1 VSFNINDF
9 NNESFLLSHYT
20 MMIARLLAAAVLP
33 YCALSF
39 TVATGGLHSV
49 TRLRSSLV
57 PEYEIERLPL
67 RIGHGFDIHRM
78 APIEDAGQ
86 PIVIGGVVID
96 HVDQKVGGAV

>member
-1 VSFNINDF
+1 
-9 NNESFLLSHYT
+9 